1 MEISK
6 DSAIRTKRAKQNI
19 LAMFVIKGI
28 GLLISFLYIPLLL
41 HTLNTVDYGV
51 WLTLTSI
58 VSWISFFDIGLG
70 NGLRNK
76 LCEAISINDIQK
88 ARELVSTAYVSLVT
102 FVVFL
107 ILLFL
112 CFYSMEANFKCN
124 K

>member
-6 DSAIRTKRAKQNI
+6 DSTIRTKRAKQNI
-19 LAMFVIKGI
+19 LAMFAIKGV

-107 ILLFL
+107 ILFFL
-112 CFYSMEANFKCN
+112 CF
-124 K
+124 